1 MFLTIDFSTF
11 QDILK
16 INNLSAV
23 VLIEK
28 DIQIIEISINELKD
42 DVSNQEYCNVSN
54 IPSDISL
61 LKGEA
66 CIIYIDY

>member
-42 DVSNQEYCNVSN
+42 DVSN
-54 IPSDISL
+54 
-61 LKGEA
+61 
-66 CIIYIDY
+66 

>member
-1 MFLTIDFSTF
+1 MLLTIDFSTF

-28 DIQIIEISINELKD
+28 DIQIIEISINKLKD
-42 DVSNQEYCNVSN
+42 DVSN
-54 IPSDISL
+54 
-61 LKGEA
+61 
-66 CIIYIDY
+66 

>member
-28 DIQIIEISINELKD
+28 DIQIIEISINELKE
-42 DVSNQEYCNVSN
+42 DVSN
-54 IPSDISL
+54 
-61 LKGEA
+61 
-66 CIIYIDY
+66 

>member
-1 MFLTIDFSTF
+1 MLKKIKTFFPHLFISIIGVFRMFLTIDFSTF

-28 DIQIIEISINELKD
+28 DIQIIEISINELKE
-42 DVSNQEYCNVSN
+42 DVSN
-54 IPSDISL
+54 
-61 LKGEA
+61 
-66 CIIYIDY
+66 

>member
-1 MFLTIDFSTF
+1 MFLEMLLTIDFSTF

-42 DVSNQEYCNVSN
+42 DVSN
-54 IPSDISL
+54 
-61 LKGEA
+61 
-66 CIIYIDY
+66 

>member
-1 MFLTIDFSTF
+1 MLLTIDFSTF

-42 DVSNQEYCNVSN
+42 DVSN
-54 IPSDISL
+54 
-61 LKGEA
+61 
-66 CIIYIDY
+66 

>member
-1 MFLTIDFSTF
+1 MLLTIDFSTF

-28 DIQIIEISINELKD
+28 DIQIIEVSINELKD
-42 DVSNQEYCNVSN
+42 DVSN
-54 IPSDISL
+54 
-61 LKGEA
+61 
-66 CIIYIDY
+66 

>member
-11 QDILK
+11 QEDILK

-28 DIQIIEISINELKD
+28 DIQIIEVSINELKD
-42 DVSNQEYCNVSN
+42 DVSN
-54 IPSDISL
+54 
-61 LKGEA
+61 
-66 CIIYIDY
+66 

>member
-11 QDILK
+11 QDVLK

-28 DIQIIEISINELKD
+28 DIQIIEISINELKE
-42 DVSNQEYCNVSN
+42 DVSN
-54 IPSDISL
+54 
-61 LKGEA
+61 
-66 CIIYIDY
+66 